1 MQIAA
6 THFLPLTLV
15 RRLRMLPA
23 PGKVLV
29 HAGQKV
35 NAQDVIA
42 ETRLM
47 GQHAI
52 VDVRRALRLKTVE
65 EAEKLI
71 ERQVGESIQ
80 KEDILAQSK
89 GFFAH
94 VLRAPVDGEI
104 KSIQSGKVLI
114 EAPGAMVKMQA
125 GFAGIVVDVTANLG
139 AAIETTGALAQG
151 VWGNDRFDQGL
162 LLVAASK
169 PDEPLTKEKIDVSM
183 RGAVVMGGPCS
194 QADVLRLAAELPLR
208 GLILSSLSAD
218 LLPLASSMPYPLVI
232 IEGFGSIPYN
242 QAAFDLL
249 STNDRRDA
257 CLKASSRNTY
267 SGERPEVIIPLP
279 ANAEI
284 PSVLTDFKPGRRV
297 RILGMPLTPKIGA
310 IVKVRSGQT
319 RLPNGLS
326 AACAEVRVEN
336 NTILVPLVN
345 LDVLE

>member
-15 RRLRMLPA
+15 RRQRLLPTA
-23 PGKVLV
+23 GKVLV
-29 HAGQKV
+29 HPGQKV
-35 NAQDVIA
+35 NAQDEIA
-42 ETRLM
+42 EARLM
-47 GQHAI
+47 GQHTL

-71 ERQVGESIQ
+71 ERQVGETIQ
-80 KEDILAQSK
+80 KEDILAQTK
-89 GFFAH
+89 GLFAH
-94 VLRAPVDGEI
+94 VLRSPVEGVI
-104 KSIQSGKVLI
+104 RSIQSGKVLI
-114 EAPGAMVKMQA
+114 ESPGEMLKLQA
-125 GFAGIVVDVTANLG
+125 GFAGIVVDVVANSG
-139 AAIETTGALAQG
+139 AVIETTGALAQG
-151 VWGNDRFDQGL
+151 VWGNDRFDQGM
-162 LLVAASK
+162 LLVMAAK
-169 PDEPLTKEKIDVSM
+169 PDEPLTKEKMDVSM

-194 QADVLRLAAELPLR
+194 QAEVLRIGAELPLR
-208 GLILSSLSAD
+208 GLVLPSITAD
-218 LLPLASSMPYPLVI
+218 LLPLASSMPYPVVI

-242 QAAFDLL
+242 KAAFDLL

-257 CLKASSRNTY
+257 CLKASARNTY
-267 SGERPEVIIPLP
+267 TGERPEVIIPLP

-297 RILGMPLTPKIGA
+297 RILGMPLTPQIGT

-326 AACAEVRVEN
+326 AACAEIRVEN
-336 NTILVPLVN
+336 NTVLVPLVN